1 MRRDHFT
8 EAERAKSA
16 LWSLDAGCSAD
27 EHFRIA
33 AGFAAAGGD
42 FAEFNVWSATAHN
55 YGSESACR
63 STWKSASQ
71 PGPIT
76 AATLY
81 SMARAAGW
89 TDNGET
95 PPRPAQSRQKRSQ
108 QLEASK
114 PPTHDPRALWDACEP
129 ATADHPYII
138 KKLGLPDG
146 LRVYHGPLTIA
157 GTACNGALVQ
167 PCRTLAGDLV
177 SLQLIIQSGQK
188 LFLPGCKLPH
198 DGCLIVGG
206 PLKAEGQIFIAE
218 GVGQA
223 WSVHQASRAPA
234 VVCFGVGR
242 MAGVSRALR
251 ERYPAARIV
260 IVADTGKETQCASI
274 AKAIGNAA
282 WAEMPAGSSSNY
294 DINDVHLGEGL
305 AAVHDLLARAKAPA
319 QRWKLHDADQFADQP
334 PLEWLVKGLIPRRGV
349 VAFYGAS
356 GCGKSFLVLDLF
368 GAIVGEREWFGLRT
382 VRVPAL
388 YLCLEGAAGF
398 GKRLAAYRIEVG
410 SLAGMKV
417 VAEPF
422 RLNDRQDEADIIDLI
437 RNTGLT
443 RGLVCIDTLAQATP
457 GMDENSGEGMTLA
470 IAACQRIQQATDSLV
485 LLVHHVGKDSTKG
498 LRGHSSLIGALD
510 ASIEVSGGIDGA
522 PRQWEARKVKDDATG
537 EPYHFA
543 LRRVVLGIDED
554 GDEVTSCVIEQAEV
568 AANSVRKARLPS
580 GGNMKIA
587 WDRMGELLKSPAVVF
602 GKASAPPGRPCVD
615 LEAATGDIAARLTCD
630 PKRRRERAEQAI
642 TALVARG
649 VLAHQEGW
657 LWLK

>member
-1 MRRDHFT
+1 MIPP
-8 EAERAKSA
+8 AEGK
-16 LWSLDAGCSAD
+16 
-27 EHFRIA
+27 
-33 AGFAAAGGD
+33 
-42 FAEFNVWSATAHN
+42 
-55 YGSESACR
+55 
-63 STWKSASQ
+63 
-71 PGPIT
+71 
-76 AATLY
+76 
-81 SMARAAGW
+81 
-89 TDNGET
+89 
-95 PPRPAQSRQKRSQ
+95 
-108 QLEASK
+108 
-114 PPTHDPRALWDACEP
+114 
-129 ATADHPYII
+129 
-138 KKLGLPDG
+138 
-146 LRVYHGPLTIA
+146 
-157 GTACNGALVQ
+157 
-167 PCRTLAGDLV
+167 
-177 SLQLIIQSGQK
+177 K
-188 LFLPGCKLPH
+188 LFLSGCRLPPDACH
-198 DGCLIVGG
+198 VVGG
-206 PLKAEGQIFIAE
+206 PIRDDGLLFIVEGP
-218 GVGQA
+218 GQA
-223 WSVHQASRAPA
+223 WSAHQATRRPA
-234 VVCFGVGR
+234 VVAFGFGR
-242 MAGVSRALR
+242 VAGVARALR
-251 ERYPAARIV
+251 ERHPAARLV
-260 IVADTGKETQCASI
+260 LVADAGKESQCSAI
-274 AKAIGNAA
+274 ARDVNGAWVEMSEGSARNA
-282 WAEMPAGSSSNY
+282 
-294 DINDVHLGEGL
+294 DINDIHVAEGL
-305 AAVHDLLARAKAPA
+305 GAVGQHLARAKVPA

-356 GCGKSFLVLDLF
+356 GCGKSFLVVDLF
-368 GAIVGEREWFGLRT
+368 GCVVSGRDWFGLRT

-422 RLNDRQDEADIIDLI
+422 RLNDRQDEDDIIDLI
-437 RNTGLT
+437 RNTGMA
-443 RGLVCIDTLAQATP
+443 GGVICIDTLAQATP

-470 IAACQRIQQATDSLV
+470 IAACQRIQQATDSLI

-510 ASIEVSGGIDGA
+510 ASVEVSGGIDGA

-537 EPYHFA
+537 EPHHFA
-543 LRRVVLGIDED
+543 LRRAVLGIDED
-554 GDEVTSCVIEQAEV
+554 GDEITSCVIEQAE
-568 AANSVRKARLPS
+568 AATNSVRKARLPS